1 MLDANDLSHFHP
13 SYQLNG
19 VSLRTSCT
27 HTARTASLVALSNE
41 GNNCTYSEQD
51 MKSIDLMNEEFKKKK
66 LYVCSFPLKS
76 HRLIIPPNF
85 QSVHTV
91 KWSLCD
97 SYSVSTL
104 AGLCDWQVWGWL
116 CFMEAPRGSA
126 LVNYEWM
133 SWGFYLPVSFSHLQR
148 ALSLSLSPP
157 IYLNPISVK
166 KAMYCCHDIDE
177 ASSFIVLSFIESMIL
192 NKVTVAVI

>member
-1 MLDANDLSHFHP
+1 MQMICLISTRRINSMAFLCEPAAHT
-13 SYQLNG
+13 QLVLHHSWLWVMKEITVHILN
-19 VSLRTSCT
+19 RTWK
-27 HTARTASLVALSNE
+27 ALIWWMRN
-41 GNNCTYSEQD
+41 
-51 MKSIDLMNEEFKKKK
+51 LKKKK